1 MDFHNGSFESKR
13 LRASTGLAT
22 SIDETATNN
31 ETFGEIKV
39 NLSAEKLIAIDFA
52 LTADVDKCIQDP
64 EFLEKVIE
72 EYVSDLDRDEIRANL
87 QVVQAI
93 KGEPELG

>member
-1 MDFHNGSFESKR
+1 M
-13 LRASTGLAT
+13 
-22 SIDETATNN
+22 
-31 ETFGEIKV
+31 
-39 NLSAEKLIAIDFA
+39 NLSVEKLIAIDFA
-52 LTADVDKCIQDP
+52 LTTNIDKCIQDP

-93 KGEPELG
+93 KGEPELS